1 MSWIA
6 IGLILAATVAP
17 APASVEGEWR
27 LVEQFYEAGSNNL
40 APAAPVRLGFGAD
53 GPRIWVD
60 GELAASW
67 PAFAGEDG
75 PVPIELVERVAAPEG
90 RGVSAVYRVYP
101 EGGTEFHLDV
111 TESYTLDEAGEQLAG
126 RLEVRFVRH
135 GEARGA
141 YTLHRRFER
150 VR

>member
-1 MSWIA
+1 MHWIA
-6 IGLILAATVAP
+6 IGLLLAATVAP
-17 APASVEGEWR
+17 GPASVEGEWR

-40 APAAPVRLGFGAD
+40 APPAAVNLAFGAD

-67 PAFAGEDG
+67 PAFAGSDG
-75 PVPIELVERVAAPEG
+75 LVPVELLERTASPAG

-101 EGGTEFHLDV
+101 EGGTDFHLDV
-111 TESYTLDEAGEQLAG
+111 TERYTLEQAGEVLAG
-126 RLEVRFVRH
+126 ILEVRFVRH
-135 GEARGA
+135 GQPRGA